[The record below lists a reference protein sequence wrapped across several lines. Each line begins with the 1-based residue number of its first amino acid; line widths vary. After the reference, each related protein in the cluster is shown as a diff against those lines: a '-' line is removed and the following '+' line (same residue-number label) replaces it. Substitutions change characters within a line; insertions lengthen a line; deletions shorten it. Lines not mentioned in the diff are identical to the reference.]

1 MYAYINEACLHCFIY
16 CKSFHFN
23 KDKKVKKAN
32 KGYKIKDEFITGMSD
47 PDVQHTNIGILDKLF
62 LRLIYISLNGRHFV
76 GFEG

>member
-47 PDVQHTNIGILDKLF
+47 PDQRTNNGILDKLW
-62 LRLIYISLNGRHFV
+62 G
-76 GFEG
+76 